1 MNSKILNIA
10 NFFTV
15 LNLLCGLIAIVF
27 FSNGLVSFGCLFII
41 FASFF
46 DFLDGYFARK
56 LNISSDFGKQA
67 DSLSDMIS
75 FGVAPAILLF
85 DITKGILK
93 NNLDYTNEIY
103 IVLTSSFVFIYS
115 VAALIRL
122 SLFNDQPTHFNG
134 IPSPVAALTVILLPF
149 VEFEINLIIISCY
162 VFILSFLMI
171 MNLQIISIKKINK
184 NTFYFLSILLVL
196 SIFLIAV
203 RRTILSIF
211 RTATNHV
218 TTTRSTCWYIIT

>member
-10 NFFTV
+10 NFFTI

-27 FSNGLVSFGCLFII
+27 FSNGLINFGCLFII

-93 NNLDYTNEIY
+93 NNLDYTNEIH
-103 IVLTSSFVFIYS
+103 IVLSSSFVFIYS

-122 SLFNDQPTHFNG
+122 SLFNNQSTHFNG

-162 VFILSFLMI
+162 VFVLSFLMI

-196 SIFLIAV
+196 SIFLIVFFKFTAV
-203 RRTILSIF
+203 PLILASYILLSTIFVKNEYL
-211 RTATNHV
+211 
-218 TTTRSTCWYIIT
+218 

>member
-10 NFFTV
+10 NFFTI

-27 FSNGLVSFGCLFII
+27 FSNGLINFGCLFII

-93 NNLDYTNEIY
+93 NNLDYTNEIH
-103 IVLTSSFVFIYS
+103 IVLSSSFVFIYS

-122 SLFNDQPTHFNG
+122 SLFNNQSTHFNG

-184 NTFYFLSILLVL
+184 NTIYFSSILLVL
-196 SIFLIAV
+196 SIFLIVFFKFTAV
-203 RRTILSIF
+203 PLILASYILLSTIFVKNEYL
-211 RTATNHV
+211 
-218 TTTRSTCWYIIT
+218 

>member
-27 FSNGLVSFGCLFII
+27 FSNGLVNFGCLFII

-75 FGVAPAILLF
+75 FGVAPAVLLF

-93 NNLDYTNEIY
+93 NNLDYTNEIQ
-103 IVLTSSFVFIYS
+103 IFLTSSFVFIYS

-122 SLFNDQPTHFNG
+122 SLFNNQSSHFNG

-196 SIFLIAV
+196 SIFLIVFFKFTAV
-203 RRTILSIF
+203 PLILASYILLSTIFVKNEYL
-211 RTATNHV
+211 
-218 TTTRSTCWYIIT
+218 

>member
-10 NFFTV
+10 NFFTI

-27 FSNGLVSFGCLFII
+27 FSNGLVNFGCLFII

-93 NNLDYTNEIY
+93 NNLDYTNEIH
-103 IVLTSSFVFIYS
+103 IVLSSSFVFIYS
-115 VAALIRL
+115 VAALTRL
-122 SLFNDQPTHFNG
+122 SLFNNQSTHFNG

-162 VFILSFLMI
+162 VFVLSFLMI

-196 SIFLIAV
+196 SIFLIVFFKFTAV
-203 RRTILSIF
+203 PLILASYILLSTIFVKNEYL
-211 RTATNHV
+211 
-218 TTTRSTCWYIIT
+218 

>member
-27 FSNGLVSFGCLFII
+27 FSNGLVNFGCLFII

-93 NNLDYTNEIY
+93 NNLDYTNEIQ
-103 IVLTSSFVFIYS
+103 IVLASSFVFIYS

-122 SLFNDQPTHFNG
+122 SLFNNQSTHFNG

-196 SIFLIAV
+196 SIFLIVFFKFTAV
-203 RRTILSIF
+203 PLILASYILLSTIFLK
-211 RTATNHV
+211 NE
-218 TTTRSTCWYIIT
+218 YL

>member
-10 NFFTV
+10 NFFTI

-27 FSNGLVSFGCLFII
+27 FSNGLVNFGCLFII

-85 DITKGILK
+85 DITRGILK
-93 NNLDYTNEIY
+93 NNLDYTNEIH

-122 SLFNDQPTHFNG
+122 SLFNNQSTHFNG

-196 SIFLIAV
+196 SIFLIVFFKFTAV
-203 RRTILSIF
+203 PLILASYILLSTIFVKNEYL
-211 RTATNHV
+211 
-218 TTTRSTCWYIIT
+218 

>member
-27 FSNGLVSFGCLFII
+27 FSNGLVNFGCLFII

-93 NNLDYTNEIY
+93 NNHDYTNEIH

-115 VAALIRL
+115 VATLIRL
-122 SLFNDQPTHFNG
+122 SLFNNQSTHFNG

-196 SIFLIAV
+196 SIFLIVFFKFTAV
-203 RRTILSIF
+203 PLILASYILLSTIFVKNEYL
-211 RTATNHV
+211 
-218 TTTRSTCWYIIT
+218 

>member
-10 NFFTV
+10 NFFTI

-27 FSNGLVSFGCLFII
+27 FSNGLVNFGCLFII

-93 NNLDYTNEIY
+93 NNHDYTNEIH

-122 SLFNDQPTHFNG
+122 SLFNNQSTHFNG

-162 VFILSFLMI
+162 VFVLSFLMI

-196 SIFLIAV
+196 SIFLIVFFKFTAV
-203 RRTILSIF
+203 PLILASYILLSTIFVKNEYL
-211 RTATNHV
+211 
-218 TTTRSTCWYIIT
+218 

>member
-27 FSNGLVSFGCLFII
+27 FSNGLINFGCLFII

-93 NNLDYTNEIY
+93 NNLDYTNEIH
-103 IVLTSSFVFIYS
+103 IVLSSSFVFIYS

-122 SLFNDQPTHFNG
+122 SLFNNQSTHFNG

-196 SIFLIAV
+196 SIFLIVFFKFTAV
-203 RRTILSIF
+203 PLILASYILLSTIFVKNEYL
-211 RTATNHV
+211 
-218 TTTRSTCWYIIT
+218 

>member
-10 NFFTV
+10 NFFTI

-27 FSNGLVSFGCLFII
+27 FSNGLVNFGCLFII

-75 FGVAPAILLF
+75 FGVAPAMLLF

-93 NNLDYTNEIY
+93 NNHDYTSEIH

-122 SLFNDQPTHFNG
+122 SLFNNQSTHFNG

-196 SIFLIAV
+196 SIFLIVFFKFTAV
-203 RRTILSIF
+203 PLILASYILLSTIFVKNEYL
-211 RTATNHV
+211 
-218 TTTRSTCWYIIT
+218 

>member
-27 FSNGLVSFGCLFII
+27 FSNGLVNFGCLFII

-85 DITKGILK
+85 DITIGILK
-93 NNLDYTNEIY
+93 NNLDYTNEIH

-122 SLFNDQPTHFNG
+122 SLFNNQSTHFNG

-162 VFILSFLMI
+162 VFVLSFLMI

-196 SIFLIAV
+196 SIFLIVFFKFTAV
-203 RRTILSIF
+203 PLILASYILLSTIFVKNEYL
-211 RTATNHV
+211 
-218 TTTRSTCWYIIT
+218 

>member
-27 FSNGLVSFGCLFII
+27 FSNGLVNFGCLFII

-93 NNLDYTNEIY
+93 NNHDYTSEIH

-122 SLFNDQPTHFNG
+122 SLFNNQSTHFNG

-184 NTFYFLSILLVL
+184 NTIYFLSILLVL
-196 SIFLIAV
+196 SIFLIVFFKFTAV
-203 RRTILSIF
+203 PLILASYILLSTIFVKNEYL
-211 RTATNHV
+211 
-218 TTTRSTCWYIIT
+218 

>member
-10 NFFTV
+10 NFFTI

-27 FSNGLVSFGCLFII
+27 FSNGLVNFGCLFII

-93 NNLDYTNEIY
+93 NNLDYTNEIQ

-115 VAALIRL
+115 AAALIRL
-122 SLFNDQPTHFNG
+122 SLFNNQSTHFNG

-162 VFILSFLMI
+162 VFVLSFLMI

-196 SIFLIAV
+196 SIFLIVFFKFTAV
-203 RRTILSIF
+203 PLILASYILLSTIFVKNEYL
-211 RTATNHV
+211 
-218 TTTRSTCWYIIT
+218 

>member
-10 NFFTV
+10 NFFTI

-27 FSNGLVSFGCLFII
+27 FLNGLINFGCLFII

-93 NNLDYTNEIY
+93 NNLDYTNEIQ

-122 SLFNDQPTHFNG
+122 SLFNNQSTHFNG

-184 NTFYFLSILLVL
+184 NTIYFLSIFLVL
-196 SIFLIAV
+196 SIFLIVFFKFTAV
-203 RRTILSIF
+203 PLILASYILLSTIFVKNEYL
-211 RTATNHV
+211 
-218 TTTRSTCWYIIT
+218 

>member
-27 FSNGLVSFGCLFII
+27 FSNGLINFGCLFII

-93 NNLDYTNEIY
+93 NNLDYTNEIH

-122 SLFNDQPTHFNG
+122 SLFNNQSTHFNG

-162 VFILSFLMI
+162 VFVLSFLMI

-196 SIFLIAV
+196 SIFLIVFFKFTAV
-203 RRTILSIF
+203 PLILASYILLSTIFVKNEYL
-211 RTATNHV
+211 
-218 TTTRSTCWYIIT
+218 

>member
-27 FSNGLVSFGCLFII
+27 FSNELINFGCLFII

-93 NNLDYTNEIY
+93 NNLDYTNEIH
-103 IVLTSSFVFIYS
+103 IVLSSSFVFIYS

-122 SLFNDQPTHFNG
+122 SLFNNQSTHFNG

-196 SIFLIAV
+196 SIFLIVFFKFTAV
-203 RRTILSIF
+203 PLILASYILLSTIFVKNEYL
-211 RTATNHV
+211 
-218 TTTRSTCWYIIT
+218 

>member
-27 FSNGLVSFGCLFII
+27 FSNGLVNFGCLFII

-93 NNLDYTNEIY
+93 NNLDYTNEIH

-122 SLFNDQPTHFNG
+122 SLFNNQSTHFNG

-162 VFILSFLMI
+162 VFVLSFLMI

-196 SIFLIAV
+196 SIFLIVFFKFTAV
-203 RRTILSIF
+203 PLILASYILLSTIFVKNEYL
-211 RTATNHV
+211 
-218 TTTRSTCWYIIT
+218 

>member
-10 NFFTV
+10 NFFTI

-27 FSNGLVSFGCLFII
+27 FSNGLVNFGCLFII

-93 NNLDYTNEIY
+93 NNLDYTNEIQ

-122 SLFNDQPTHFNG
+122 SLFNNQSTHFNG

-171 MNLQIISIKKINK
+171 MNLQIISIKKVNK

-196 SIFLIAV
+196 SIFLIVFFKFTAV
-203 RRTILSIF
+203 PLILASYILLSTIF
-211 RTATNHV
+211 VKNE
-218 TTTRSTCWYIIT
+218 YI

>member
-10 NFFTV
+10 NFFTI

-27 FSNGLVSFGCLFII
+27 FLNGLINFGCLFII

-67 DSLSDMIS
+67 DNLSDMIS

-93 NNLDYTNEIY
+93 NNLDYTNEIQ

-122 SLFNDQPTHFNG
+122 SLFNNQSTHFNG

-196 SIFLIAV
+196 SIFLIVFFKFTAV
-203 RRTILSIF
+203 PLILASYILLSTIFVKNEYL
-211 RTATNHV
+211 
-218 TTTRSTCWYIIT
+218 

>member
-27 FSNGLVSFGCLFII
+27 FSNGLVNFGCLFII

-93 NNLDYTNEIY
+93 NNHDYSSEIH

-122 SLFNDQPTHFNG
+122 SLFNNQSTHFNG

-196 SIFLIAV
+196 SIFLIVFFKFTAV
-203 RRTILSIF
+203 PLILASYILLSTIFVKNEYL
-211 RTATNHV
+211 
-218 TTTRSTCWYIIT
+218 

>member
-27 FSNGLVSFGCLFII
+27 FSNGLVNFGCLFII

-93 NNLDYTNEIY
+93 NNLDYTNEIH
-103 IVLTSSFVFIYS
+103 IVFTSSFVFIYS

-122 SLFNDQPTHFNG
+122 SLFNNQSTHFNG

-196 SIFLIAV
+196 SIFLIVFFKFTAV
-203 RRTILSIF
+203 PLILASYILLSTIFVKNEYL
-211 RTATNHV
+211 
-218 TTTRSTCWYIIT
+218 

>member
-10 NFFTV
+10 NFFTI

-27 FSNGLVSFGCLFII
+27 FSNGLVNFGCLFII

-93 NNLDYTNEIY
+93 NNLDYTNEIH

-122 SLFNDQPTHFNG
+122 SLFNNQSTHFNG

-149 VEFEINLIIISCY
+149 VEFEINLIVISCY
-162 VFILSFLMI
+162 VFVLSFLMI

-196 SIFLIAV
+196 SIFLIVFFKFTAV
-203 RRTILSIF
+203 PLILASYILLSTIFVKNEYL
-211 RTATNHV
+211 
-218 TTTRSTCWYIIT
+218 

>member
-10 NFFTV
+10 NFFTI

-27 FSNGLVSFGCLFII
+27 FSNGLVNFGCLFII

-93 NNLDYTNEIY
+93 NNLDYTNEIH

-122 SLFNDQPTHFNG
+122 SLFNNQSTHFNG

-196 SIFLIAV
+196 SIFLIVFFKFTAV
-203 RRTILSIF
+203 PLILASYILLSTIFVKNEYL
-211 RTATNHV
+211 
-218 TTTRSTCWYIIT
+218 

>member
-10 NFFTV
+10 NFFTI

-27 FSNGLVSFGCLFII
+27 FSNGLINFGCLFII

-93 NNLDYTNEIY
+93 NNLDYTNEIH
-103 IVLTSSFVFIYS
+103 IVLISSFVFIYS

-122 SLFNDQPTHFNG
+122 SLFNNQSTHFNG

-196 SIFLIAV
+196 SIFLIVFFKFTAV
-203 RRTILSIF
+203 PLILASYILLSTIFVKNEYL
-211 RTATNHV
+211 
-218 TTTRSTCWYIIT
+218 

>member
-27 FSNGLVSFGCLFII
+27 FSNGLVNFGCLFII

-93 NNLDYTNEIY
+93 NNLDYNNEIH

-122 SLFNDQPTHFNG
+122 SLFNNQSTHFNG

-171 MNLQIISIKKINK
+171 MNFQIISIKKINK

-196 SIFLIAV
+196 SIFLIVFFKFTAV
-203 RRTILSIF
+203 PLILASYILLSTIFVKNEYL
-211 RTATNHV
+211 
-218 TTTRSTCWYIIT
+218 

>member
-10 NFFTV
+10 NFFTI

-27 FSNGLVSFGCLFII
+27 FSNGLVNFGCLFIVI
-41 FASFF
+41 ASFF

-56 LNISSDFGKQA
+56 LNVSSDFGKQA

-93 NNLDYTNEIY
+93 NTLDYTNELQ
-103 IVLTSSFVFIYS
+103 IVLTSSLVFIYS
-115 VAALIRL
+115 VASLIRL
-122 SLFNDQPTHFNG
+122 SLFNNQSTHFNG

-184 NTFYFLSILLVL
+184 NTIYFLSILLVL
-196 SIFLIAV
+196 SIFLIVFFKFTAV
-203 RRTILSIF
+203 PLILASYILLSTIFVKNEYL
-211 RTATNHV
+211 
-218 TTTRSTCWYIIT
+218 

>member
-10 NFFTV
+10 NFFTI

-27 FSNGLVSFGCLFII
+27 FSNGLVNFGCLFII

-93 NNLDYTNEIY
+93 SNLDYTNEIQ
-103 IVLTSSFVFIYS
+103 IFLASSFVFIYS

-122 SLFNDQPTHFNG
+122 SLFNNQSTHFNG

-184 NTFYFLSILLVL
+184 NTIYFLSILLVL
-196 SIFLIAV
+196 GIFLIVFFKFTAV
-203 RRTILSIF
+203 PLILASYILLSTIFVKNEYL
-211 RTATNHV
+211 
-218 TTTRSTCWYIIT
+218 

>member
-10 NFFTV
+10 NFFTI

-27 FSNGLVSFGCLFII
+27 FSNGLVNFGCLFII

-93 NNLDYTNEIY
+93 NNLYYTNEIH

-122 SLFNDQPTHFNG
+122 SLFNNQSTHFNG

-184 NTFYFLSILLVL
+184 NTIYFSSILLIL
-196 SIFLIAV
+196 SIFLIVFFKFTAV
-203 RRTILSIF
+203 PLILASYILLSTIFVKNEYL
-211 RTATNHV
+211 
-218 TTTRSTCWYIIT
+218 

>member
-10 NFFTV
+10 NFFTI

-27 FSNGLVSFGCLFII
+27 FSNGLVNFGCLFII

-93 NNLDYTNEIY
+93 NNFDYTNEIH
-103 IVLTSSFVFIYS
+103 IVFTSSFVFIYS

-122 SLFNDQPTHFNG
+122 SLFNNQSTHFNG

-162 VFILSFLMI
+162 VFVLSFLMI

-196 SIFLIAV
+196 SIFLIVFFKFTAV
-203 RRTILSIF
+203 PLILASYILLSTIFVKNEYL
-211 RTATNHV
+211 
-218 TTTRSTCWYIIT
+218 

>member
-10 NFFTV
+10 NFFTI

-27 FSNGLVSFGCLFII
+27 FSNGLVNFGCLFII

-93 NNLDYTNEIY
+93 NNHDYTNEIH

-122 SLFNDQPTHFNG
+122 SLFNNQSTHFNG

-171 MNLQIISIKKINK
+171 MNLQIISIKKVNK

-196 SIFLIAV
+196 SIFLIVFFKFTAV
-203 RRTILSIF
+203 PLILASYILLSTIFVKNEYL
-211 RTATNHV
+211 
-218 TTTRSTCWYIIT
+218 

>member
-27 FSNGLVSFGCLFII
+27 FSNGLVNFGCLFII

-93 NNLDYTNEIY
+93 NNLDYTNEIQ

-122 SLFNDQPTHFNG
+122 SLFNNQSTHFNG

-196 SIFLIAV
+196 SIFLIVFFKFTAV
-203 RRTILSIF
+203 PLILASYILLSTIFVKNEYL
-211 RTATNHV
+211 
-218 TTTRSTCWYIIT
+218 

>member
-27 FSNGLVSFGCLFII
+27 FSNGLVNFGCLLII

-93 NNLDYTNEIY
+93 NNLDYTNEIH

-122 SLFNDQPTHFNG
+122 SLFNNQSTHFNG
-134 IPSPVAALTVILLPF
+134 IPSPIAALTVILLPF

-162 VFILSFLMI
+162 VFVLSFLMI

-196 SIFLIAV
+196 SIFLIVFFKFTAV
-203 RRTILSIF
+203 PLILASYILLSTIFVKNEYL
-211 RTATNHV
+211 
-218 TTTRSTCWYIIT
+218 

>member
-27 FSNGLVSFGCLFII
+27 FSNGLVNFGCLFII

-93 NNLDYTNEIY
+93 NNLDYTNEIH
-103 IVLTSSFVFIYS
+103 IVLSSSFVFIYS

-122 SLFNDQPTHFNG
+122 SLFNNQSTHFNG

-162 VFILSFLMI
+162 VFVLSFLMI

-196 SIFLIAV
+196 SIFLIVFFKFTAV
-203 RRTILSIF
+203 PLILASYILLSTIFVKNEYL
-211 RTATNHV
+211 
-218 TTTRSTCWYIIT
+218 

>member
-27 FSNGLVSFGCLFII
+27 FSNGLVNFGCLFII

-93 NNLDYTNEIY
+93 NNLDYTNEIH
-103 IVLTSSFVFIYS
+103 IVLSSSFVFIYS

-122 SLFNDQPTHFNG
+122 SLFNNQSTHFNG
-134 IPSPVAALTVILLPF
+134 IPSPIAALTVILLPF

-196 SIFLIAV
+196 SIFLIVFFKFTAV
-203 RRTILSIF
+203 PLILASYILLSTIFVKNEYL
-211 RTATNHV
+211 
-218 TTTRSTCWYIIT
+218 

>member
-27 FSNGLVSFGCLFII
+27 FSNGLVNFGCLFII

-93 NNLDYTNEIY
+93 NNLDYTNEIN

-122 SLFNDQPTHFNG
+122 SLFNNQSTHFNG

-196 SIFLIAV
+196 SIFLIVFFKFTAV
-203 RRTILSIF
+203 PLILASYILLSTIFVKNEYL
-211 RTATNHV
+211 
-218 TTTRSTCWYIIT
+218 

>member
-27 FSNGLVSFGCLFII
+27 FSNGLVNFGCLFII

-93 NNLDYTNEIY
+93 NNHDYTSEIH

-122 SLFNDQPTHFNG
+122 SLFNNQSTHFNG

-196 SIFLIAV
+196 SIFLIVFFKFTAV
-203 RRTILSIF
+203 PLILASYILLSTIFVKNEYL
-211 RTATNHV
+211 
-218 TTTRSTCWYIIT
+218 

>member
-10 NFFTV
+10 NFFTI
-15 LNLLCGLIAIVF
+15 LNLLCGLTAIVF
-27 FSNGLVSFGCLFII
+27 FSNGLVNFGCLFII

-93 NNLDYTNEIY
+93 NNLDYTNEIQ
-103 IVLTSSFVFIYS
+103 IVLASSFVFIYS

-122 SLFNDQPTHFNG
+122 SLFNNQSTHFNG
-134 IPSPVAALTVILLPF
+134 IPSPVAALTIILLPF

-184 NTFYFLSILLVL
+184 NTIYFLSILLVL
-196 SIFLIAV
+196 SIFLIVFFKFTAV
-203 RRTILSIF
+203 PLILASYILLSTIFVKNEYL
-211 RTATNHV
+211 
-218 TTTRSTCWYIIT
+218 

>member
-10 NFFTV
+10 NFFTI

-27 FSNGLVSFGCLFII
+27 FSNGLVNFGCLFII

-93 NNLDYTNEIY
+93 NNLDYTNEIQ
-103 IVLTSSFVFIYS
+103 IVLASSFVFIYS

-122 SLFNDQPTHFNG
+122 SLFNNQFTHFNG

-184 NTFYFLSILLVL
+184 NTIYFLSILLVL
-196 SIFLIAV
+196 SIFLIVFFKFTAV
-203 RRTILSIF
+203 PLILASYILLSTIFVKNEYL
-211 RTATNHV
+211 
-218 TTTRSTCWYIIT
+218 

>member
-10 NFFTV
+10 NFFTI

-27 FSNGLVSFGCLFII
+27 FSNRLINFGCLFII

-93 NNLDYTNEIY
+93 NNLDYTNEIQ

-122 SLFNDQPTHFNG
+122 SLFNNQSTHFNG

-162 VFILSFLMI
+162 VFVLSFLMI

-196 SIFLIAV
+196 SIFLIVFFKFTAV
-203 RRTILSIF
+203 PLILASYILLSTIFVKNEYL
-211 RTATNHV
+211 
-218 TTTRSTCWYIIT
+218 